1 MRLPASMLIVV
12 LAAVLVM
19 RTAPVQAHHSVA
31 NFWEAQKKV
40 SVTGVITRVAL
51 VNPHPSMFLDVTEG
65 EVTTKY
71 VAILGQGVAGLA
83 RYGITKETLL
93 PGTKVTLYG
102 YPPKASGGATKGI
115 LVNGM
120 TLPDGKKIELGDSG
134 LGLGT
139 P

>member
-1 MRLPASMLIVV
+1 V
-12 LAAVLVM
+12 LVTVLVM

-51 VNPHPSMFLDVTEG
+51 VNPHPSMFLDVTEDG
-65 EVTTKY
+65 VTKKY

-83 RYGITKETLL
+83 RYGITKETLA
-93 PGTKVTLYG
+93 PGTKLTLYG
-102 YPPKASGGATKGI
+102 YPPKASGGATGGI
-115 LVNGM
+115 LVNAM
-120 TLPDGKKIELGDSG
+120 TLPDGKRIELGDSG

>member
-1 MRLPASMLIVV
+1 MRLRAGMLIVV
-12 LAAVLVM
+12 LAAVLVI
-19 RTAPVQAHHSVA
+19 RPAPVQAHHSVA

-65 EVTTKY
+65 AVTMKY

-83 RYGITKETLL
+83 RHGLNKETLAS
-93 PGTKVTLYG
+93 GTKVTLYG
-102 YPPKASGGATKGI
+102 YPPKASAGATKGI
-115 LVNGM
+115 LVNGI
-120 TLPDGKKIELGDSG
+120 TLSDGKKIELGDSG

>member
-31 NFWEAQKKV
+31 NFWDAQKKV

-83 RYGITKETLL
+83 RYGLTKETLL

-102 YPPKASGGATKGI
+102 YPPKAAAGATKGI